1 MSDSQAMI
9 NMLLSFSPYQA
20 FLRINYNN
28 YLRYNVFGLDW
39 SQTITLAVQI
49 IVYFGIYYLTEVYLI
64 HGVKIGMNGGNMK
77 VPQLE
82 DTIEQDL
89 SDKEPL
95 IKVRNV
101 IKQYGTFKAVDDISL
116 DIFTDRVTCILGHN
130 GAGKTTLI
138 NCMCGLSNPTQG
150 NIYLQNQDIFSSQK
164 VLAGKIG
171 YCTSRDVLY
180 EDMTV
185 LEFLTFI
192 ALLKGVT
199 EYE

>member
-1 MSDSQAMI
+1 MPD
-9 NMLLSFSPYQA
+9 
-20 FLRINYNN
+20 
-28 YLRYNVFGLDW
+28 
-39 SQTITLAVQI
+39 
-49 IVYFGIYYLTEVYLI
+49 
-64 HGVKIGMNGGNMK
+64 
-77 VPQLE
+77 LE
-82 DTIEQDL
+82 DTLLHEPCDR
-89 SDKEPL
+89 EPL

-101 IKQYGTFKAVDDISL
+101 VKQFGAFKAVDDISL

-138 NCMCGLSNPTQG
+138 NCMCGLSNPTHG
-150 NIYLQNQDIFSSQK
+150 DIFLENRNIFSSQK

-192 ALLKGVT
+192 ALLKGVQD
-199 EYE
+199 YEKHVEEIVLKCQLGPYIT